1 MTAILKKYQVTL
13 SSSRPQNLML
23 LGHSS
28 HVCWQD
34 EVDVQT
40 RRARAAEKA
49 FVSLY
54 RDLYVAPDPVPALAS
69 ALNAGEPPFRHHE
82 TVFE

>member
-1 MTAILKKYQVTL
+1 V
-13 SSSRPQNLML
+13 
-23 LGHSS
+23 G
-28 HVCWQD
+28 CQD

-69 ALNAGEPPFRHHE
+69 ALNAGKVIFVEVRRME
-82 TVFE
+82 LY